1 MHSKTGFMKQN
12 RELLAVILLPIILK
26 LHLLIGLYS
35 PNPIYVFSGLVT
47 EARGRV
53 LPGLSSIDPNVGTV
67 SQALGHAA
75 ARDLLHGHMPWWNF
89 YQGVGGPLA
98 GEMQS
103 AALFPLTPLLLLPEG
118 QLYFHIVLQIIAGVS
133 TFFLARRLRLSPLA
147 ACVAAILFECNGT
160 FSWLAN
166 AAVNPIPFLPLVLLG
181 VETVRGRVEAGSNEG
196 WGGGG
201 WFWGGWFW
209 IGLGIA
215 LSLYAGFPEVAYL
228 DGLLILSWTLVR
240 TRGLARP
247 AQLRFLGRAALGAFV
262 GLLLAAPV
270 LIAFLDFLPDA
281 FVGHHDGGGYGG
293 ETYLPSASLLGLT
306 LPYGFGFVFQENGLF
321 PAGFWTR
328 VGGYAGVGLL
338 VLAVCAAFGKRLR
351 PLRSVLV
358 GWVLVTVS
366 ASYGVPGIA
375 DLVRLVPGIG
385 ISNFARFL
393 PPSWEFALAMLAA
406 LALDD
411 LAESPQA
418 RRLLRRA
425 VPAVLGFIGV
435 GVLALAPTLLTG
447 HPPGFVLPS
456 LLGSLSVG
464 LLILAGLWWAGGR
477 ANPARAAAAICGF
490 EAILF
495 FLLPTFAN
503 PRHVRLA
510 TDGVRF
516 LQDNLGYQRF
526 FTLRPLQP
534 NYGAYF
540 GIASVNNQDLPLP
553 RGWVDFVA
561 SRLDDNT
568 DPMAFDGANRL
579 DPGGRS
585 AAANFLKNEAAYE
598 EIGVKYVLTSPGAEP
613 AGWTGGRL
621 TRVFADPAMTIWQLP
636 DPKPYFSAD
645 GCSLRILS
653 RNSLTSDCLAPSS
666 LLRLEYYAD
675 GWRARVNGGD
685 RPVARSEPIFQ
696 QVELPAGQATVE
708 FRFTPPFMTAG
719 YVGFAAGLA
728 LLLAGLRGRA
738 VTGQRR
744 PPATMSG
751 V

>member
-1 MHSKTGFMKQN
+1 MNHKWA
-12 RELLAVILLPIILK
+12 LLAVILLPIILK

-75 ARDLLHGHMPWWNF
+75 ARDLLHGHTPWWNF

-118 QLYFHIVLQIIAGVS
+118 QLYFHILLQIIAGIS
-133 TFFLARRLRLSPLA
+133 TFFLARRLGVSPLA
-147 ACVAAILFECNGT
+147 ASLAAILFECNGT

-181 VETVRGRVEAGSNEG
+181 VETVRGRVGAGG
-196 WGGGG
+196 H
-201 WFWGGWFW
+201 GGWFW
-209 IGLGIA
+209 IALGIA

-228 DGLLILSWTLVR
+228 NGLLILSWTLVR

-247 AQLRFLGRAALGAFV
+247 AQLRFLSRAALGAFA

-270 LIAFLDFLPDA
+270 LVAFLDFLPDA
-281 FVGHHDGGGYGG
+281 FVGNHDGSGYAQP
-293 ETYLPSASLLGLT
+293 YLPPASLLSVA
-306 LPYGFGFVFQENGLF
+306 LPYAFGFVFQDNGLF
-321 PAGFWTR
+321 PAGFWTK
-328 VGGYAGVGLL
+328 VGGYGGAGLL
-338 VLAVCAAFGKRLR
+338 VLAICAVFGTRLR
-351 PLRSVLV
+351 PLRLMLA
-358 GWVLVTVS
+358 GWIAVTLS
-366 ASYGVPGIA
+366 ACFGLPGIA

-406 LALDD
+406 LAIDD
-411 LAESPQA
+411 LAESPRA
-418 RRLLRRA
+418 RRLLWRA
-425 VPAVLGFIGV
+425 VPAVLGLIGV
-435 GVLALAPTLLTG
+435 GVLVLAPTLLTG
-447 HPPGFVLPS
+447 HPPGFALPS

-477 ANPARAAAAICGF
+477 SNPARASAAICAF

-561 SRLDDNT
+561 ARLDDNT

-585 AAANFLKNEAAYE
+585 AAANFLKNEAAFE
-598 EIGVKYVLTSPGAEP
+598 EIGVKYVLTTRGAEP
-613 AGWTGGRL
+613 AGWAGGRL
-621 TRVFADPAMTIWQLP
+621 TSAFADPAMTIWQLP
-636 DPKPYFSAD
+636 DPKPYLSAD
-645 GCSLRILS
+645 GCSLHVLS
-653 RNSLTSDCLAPSS
+653 RNNLVSDCAAPSR
-666 LLRLEYYAD
+666 LVRLEYYAE
-675 GWRARVNGGD
+675 GWRARVNGED

-708 FRFTPPFMTAG
+708 LRFTPPFMTVG
-719 YVGFAAGLA
+719 YIAFAAGLV
-728 LLLAGLRGRA
+728 LLLAGLRGRTTLDRA
-738 VTGQRR
+738 VRLQL
-744 PPATMSG
+744 
-751 V
+751 